1 MDIRIIIL
9 ILALAAVAVLLV
21 AIMAVQVSLRKRR
34 SAQLREKFG
43 PEYDYAMQVTGD
55 KRAAEVALQ
64 EREKRV
70 KELVIQPLSPDHL
83 AQYKEEWNEI
93 QADFVDRPAKSVEK
107 ADKLITE
114 VMVARGFPVEDFDQR
129 AEDISVLYP
138 QFVNDY
144 RRAHS
149 IAQASQDNGAS
160 TEDLRQ
166 AMIYDRSLFEVLLES
181 DGVTEKVAVN

>member
-64 EREKRV
+64 ERESASRSW
-70 KELVIQPLSPDHL
+70 LS
-83 AQYKEEWNEI
+83 
-93 QADFVDRPAKSVEK
+93 
-107 ADKLITE
+107 
-114 VMVARGFPVEDFDQR
+114 
-129 AEDISVLYP
+129 
-138 QFVNDY
+138 
-144 RRAHS
+144 
-149 IAQASQDNGAS
+149 
-160 TEDLRQ
+160 
-166 AMIYDRSLFEVLLES
+166 SL
-181 DGVTEKVAVN
+181 